1 MKKNLY
7 LLLGLLLSF
16 FLLYLVFGRINY
28 QEFWQTLKGAKLSF
42 LGISLILLFIHMGLR
57 AWRWKILLKPVKEAR
72 FSSLLGAF
80 FIGFM
85 ANNFLPARMGD
96 VIRGYLIGKTEN
108 FSKTSSF
115 AVLIAEKF
123 LDGFT
128 ILSSFAVFSFTLRKL
143 ETHRAFYNTLLFS
156 GYFSLILFLL
166 TLLAFLLIKY
176 APEKFMKLTKP
187 SGWSER
193 AKTHLFAFRDGL
205 KWFDQIQCLIP
216 SLTLSYLSWLS
227 YALGIHWTAMAF
239 SVNIP
244 FIASFLGM
252 IAVCVVTTLPF
263 TPGYIGTYHAALS
276 YSLILYDVSMEE
288 AAAIS
293 LVFHALFFSFTTFMG
308 LFYLW
313 HYHISFSS
321 LKKPL
326 KE

>member
-7 LLLGLLLSF
+7 LLLSILLSL

-42 LGISLILLFIHMGLR
+42 LGVSLILLFIHTGLR

-72 FSSLLGAF
+72 FSSLLGTF

-128 ILSSFAVFSFTLRKL
+128 ILSSFAILSFTLRKL
-143 ETHRAFYNTLLFS
+143 ETHRAFYKTLVFS

-166 TLLAFLLIKY
+166 TLLVFLLIKY

-205 KWFDQIQCLIP
+205 KWFDQIQYLIP
-216 SLTLSYLSWLS
+216 SLILSYLSWLS
-227 YALGIHWTAMAF
+227 YALGIQWTAMAF

-276 YSLILYDVSMEE
+276 YSLVLYDVSMEE

-313 HYHISFSS
+313 HYHLSFSS
-321 LKKPL
+321 LKKSL

>member
-1 MKKNLY
+1 MKKKLY
-7 LLLGLLLSF
+7 LFLGIFLSI

-28 QEFWQTLKGAKLSF
+28 REFWQTLKGAKLNF
-42 LGISLILLFIHMGLR
+42 LGVSLMLLFIHTGLR
-57 AWRWKILLKPVKEAR
+57 AWRWKILLKPVKETR
-72 FSSLLGAF
+72 FSSLLGTF

-96 VIRGYLIGKTEN
+96 VIRGYLIGKMEN

-128 ILSSFAVFSFTLRKL
+128 ILSSFAVLAFTLRKL
-143 ETHRAFYNTLLFS
+143 ETHRAFYKTLLFS

-187 SGWSER
+187 SGWSEK
-193 AKTHLFAFRDGL
+193 AKAHLFAFRDGL
-205 KWFDQIQCLIP
+205 KWFDQVRYLVP
-216 SLTLSYLSWLS
+216 SLILSYLSWLS
-227 YALGIHWTAMAF
+227 YALGIHWTAMAL
-239 SVNIP
+239 SVNTP

-252 IAVCVVTTLPF
+252 IAICVVTTLPF

-276 YSLILYDVSMEE
+276 YSLLLYNVSMEE
-288 AAAIS
+288 AAAVS
-293 LVFHALFFSFTTFMG
+293 LVFHALFFSFTTFTG

-313 HYHISFSS
+313 HYHLSFSS
-321 LKKPL
+321 LKNSIKQ
-326 KE
+326 